1 MSKRDKAARPK
12 FNAQTTD
19 LTDARPNETVGE
31 TVGETASRE
40 DRRND

>member
-19 LTDARPNETVGE
+19 LADARPNETVGE
-31 TVGETASRE
+31 TASRE
-40 DRRND
+40 DHRND